1 MVYTGQTAVTP
12 GDHYDSQREREF
24 YRYYDPIRALSD
36 SGPRWTD
43 LYDEVAT
50 RQHRPKSC
58 PDLSLTAFCQLGALR
73 LGTKRCMLFF
83 FDRSN
88 AYVLAEAT
96 RTLSLHDH
104 DVHENGDA
112 LWLGFTIIPRGLS
125 VCEHTVNMPVPD
137 EQADEVSGEKNL
149 IHVIEDLR
157 GNTTFC
163 DRPYV
168 SDGPKARFYAG
179 VPIITPSGLRIGAYC
194 VLDDKPRE
202 GLNESDTKF
211 MLEMAKTVMT
221 HLETVRERAEFGRG
235 TRMLKG
241 LRSFVQDA
249 TVRRTEDPAT
259 GTAPS
264 VDDHFEERIPNKFDH
279 SVTFSDP
286 EIDGKSVTI
295 TQATPTI
302 PSSIDDD
309 IDEEPTKSQTSPPQA
324 DPIQTSP
331 LSSHPSQGPGS
342 AEFKRATG
350 GDVNS
355 VFNNAAE
362 LIREAMDAEGC
373 VFLNVADESYESARL
388 GKSLHQRSPSEQ
400 SAGATDTGSEY
411 SDANPTQRAA
421 VKGCSL
427 LGQSCRAN
435 LLDDSS
441 TVGSLPPSTLRRLL
455 RRHPRGK
462 IWNFNSEGEVLSSD
476 QLTDTHVKQP
486 SGLAINENARRRRRK
501 NKHSP
506 AEDAAE
512 LQAIFP
518 EVRSLCLVGM
528 WDLRTQRWRAG
539 FFVWS
544 SSPVRVFSVRGELS
558 YVVAFGEVIMAEV
571 MSLEAKREE
580 KKRSDFV
587 ESISHELRSPLHG
600 ILGSIDVLNQDRPDL
615 QDSTDLR
622 QIESCTLTM
631 LDLVE
636 HLLGYAE
643 YKRRSK
649 TRQSIEDNKS
659 YAESDSSQQE
669 WPAER
674 PMSMDLSPGIS
685 IARATE
691 ELCDVLF
698 HSHNC
703 EPVESPR
710 EKLDMALDIAL
721 VPEYMIKAGAGDWK
735 RLCGNI
741 IGNAIKFTD
750 RGHVSISLRLSKRR
764 KRSLA
769 VLVVSDTGCGMSE
782 GFIADGLFRAFR
794 QEDGLKV
801 GMGLGMTLANKIVRG
816 MGGRIQVQ
824 SQPNQGTSF
833 RITVP
838 LEGFVPETETL
849 PEARPLGTVKVC
861 IGDPELPDGF
871 VESPGRT
878 EVARAVK
885 ATCDRLGTELVS
897 IKDAQ
902 VIVLFDDEFTRMAN
916 QESTNHDL
924 KTKPLLVLCRDAR
937 DIQQLR
943 ETAVALAQPR
953 IEYLPQPYGPK
964 RLTDAIRSCVSRCL
978 QSDPNVAPDP
988 LRTKRK
994 NSCFDPD
1001 ILNPSL
1007 AAMRLS
1013 PRTPYFSDF
1022 EKENQNTRVGASEEL
1037 DQPAP
1042 RASPERQQRL
1052 PIGPRVDTVT
1062 DAKAEVA
1069 PPVEMSLTTDVP
1081 VTTTSEGTLPIT
1093 STSLSVLAGTSKA
1106 LSLLLVDDNPVNLR
1120 LLVTYADKKSHPR
1133 LTATNGK
1140 EAVDVYSTV
1149 ALGPTATVPKPDVI
1163 LLDINMPV
1171 MDGFEAAR
1179 NIRAFENTYDVAPVK
1194 IIALTGLG
1202 SEEARKEA
1210 MQSGIDLFL
1219 TKPVRL
1225 KELAAILE
1233 TVKPAVSG

>member
-1 MVYTGQTAVTP
+1 M
-12 GDHYDSQREREF
+12 HKC
-24 YRYYDPIRALSD
+24 RYYEPIRALSD

-73 LGTKRCMLFF
+73 LGTKRCLLFF

-104 DVHENGDA
+104 DVHETGDA
-112 LWLGFTIIPRGLS
+112 LWLGFTVIPRGLS

-137 EQADEVSGEKNL
+137 VQAEEDSSEKNL

-157 GNTTFC
+157 GSTNFC
-163 DRPYV
+163 DKPYV

-179 VPIITPSGLRIGAYC
+179 VPIITPGGLRIGAYC

-249 TVRRTEDPAT
+249 TARRTEDPAPD
-259 GTAPS
+259 TATS
-264 VDDHFEERIPNKFDH
+264 VGDRFNEGVRDNHDL
-279 SVTFSDP
+279 STTFSDP
-286 EIDGKSVTI
+286 DIDGKSVTI
-295 TQATPTI
+295 TQATPII

-309 IDEEPTKSQTSPPQA
+309 IDDESTESSNSPPPADTAQTSLVTPQ
-324 DPIQTSP
+324 P
-331 LSSHPSQGPGS
+331 LENSNGV
-342 AEFKRATG
+342 EFKGKTG
-350 GDVNS
+350 SDVGS

-362 LIREAMDAEGC
+362 LIREAMNAEGC
-373 VFLNVADESYESARL
+373 VFLNVADEGYESARL
-388 GKSLHQRSPSEQ
+388 GKSLHKRTASEQ

-411 SDANPTQRAA
+411 SDANATQRAA
-421 VKGCSL
+421 VKGCSV
-427 LGQSCRAN
+427 LGRSCRTN
-435 LLDDSS
+435 SMDDGSA
-441 TVGSLPPSTLRRLL
+441 VGPLAPSTLRRLL

-486 SGLAINENARRRRRK
+486 SGLNINDNARRRRRK
-501 NKHSP
+501 NKQSP

-512 LQAIFP
+512 LRTIFP
-518 EVRSLCLVGM
+518 QVRSLCLVGM
-528 WDLRTQRWRAG
+528 WDLKTQRWRAG

-544 SSPVRVFSVRGELS
+544 RSPVRVFSVRGELS

-571 MSLEAKREE
+571 TSLEAKREE

-600 ILGSIDVLNQDRPDL
+600 ILGSIDVLSQDRPDL

-659 YAESDSSQQE
+659 YAESDSSQHE
-669 WPAER
+669 WPTER

-721 VPEYMIKAGAGDWK
+721 VPEYMIRAGAGDWK

-750 RGHVSISLRLSKRR
+750 QGHVSVSLRLSKRR

-849 PEARPLGTVKVC
+849 PEARPLGTVGVC
-861 IGDPELPDGF
+861 IGDPDLPDGF

-916 QESTNHDL
+916 EETTNHDL

-943 ETAVALAQPR
+943 ETAAALAQPH

-964 RLTDAIRSCVSRCL
+964 RLTDAIRSCASHSPPSNL
-978 QSDPNVAPDP
+978 NVATDP
-988 LRTKRK
+988 LKIKTP
-994 NSCFDPD
+994 NSSHDLD
-1001 ILNPSL
+1001 LLNPSL

-1022 EKENQNTRVGASEEL
+1022 ENENQSTQHGASEENDL
-1037 DQPAP
+1037 PVPQ
-1042 RASPERQQRL
+1042 ASPQRQQRL
-1052 PIGPRVDTVT
+1052 PIGPRADTMT
-1062 DAKAEVA
+1062 DAKSEVA

-1081 VTTTSEGTLPIT
+1081 VTTTSLGTLPVT
-1093 STSLSVLAGTSKA
+1093 SSSLSVLTGTSKA
-1106 LSLLLVDDNPVNLR
+1106 LSLLLVDDNVITSLNL
-1120 LLVTYADKKSHPR
+1120 LLSHTTYVLLACQSPSPRHLRRQEISPSSHSHKR
-1133 LTATNGK
+1133 QR
-1140 EAVDVYSTV
+1140 S
-1149 ALGPTATVPKPDVI
+1149 
-1163 LLDINMPV
+1163 
-1171 MDGFEAAR
+1171 
-1179 NIRAFENTYDVAPVK
+1179 
-1194 IIALTGLG
+1194 
-1202 SEEARKEA
+1202 S
-1210 MQSGIDLFL
+1210 
-1219 TKPVRL
+1219 
-1225 KELAAILE
+1225 
-1233 TVKPAVSG
+1233 